1 MIYHFFIFGEMH
13 LPFTVKGSC
22 AGKFCFNGGFCDGS
36 SSTYKC
42 LCRLG
47 FSGINCSESRLTMY
61 YRMHV
66 FKVLWMFFNPLYITL
81 YNPLYIV
88 KIGHG
93 NIQET
98 VLPSNK
104 LVNICCIYIT
114 VKTDFVYI
122 YILHRQ

>member
-1 MIYHFFIFGEMH
+1 MNSSEYGKKTFKNLSISDLKYVLKILKIYKSKIWIDEFSKHILNQIIMIYHFFIFGEMH

-47 FSGINCSESRLTMY
+47 FSGINCSESKLTMY

-66 FKVLWMFFNPLYITL
+66 SKVL
-81 YNPLYIV
+81 
-88 KIGHG
+88 
-93 NIQET
+93 
-98 VLPSNK
+98 
-104 LVNICCIYIT
+104 
-114 VKTDFVYI
+114 
-122 YILHRQ
+122 